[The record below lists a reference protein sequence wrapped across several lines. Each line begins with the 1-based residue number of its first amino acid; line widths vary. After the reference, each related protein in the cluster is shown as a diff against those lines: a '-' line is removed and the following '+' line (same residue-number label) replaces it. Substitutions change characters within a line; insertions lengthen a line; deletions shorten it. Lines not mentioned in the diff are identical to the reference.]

1 MNKYLVFIFMAIAL
15 AAAVSC
21 GKEKKD
27 PGKEPVPTDG
37 IDAEKVAAF
46 ILLQN
51 EGVYDGELTPLLL
64 FNPLQQELV
73 YNVKSSRF
81 IIRNDALEPLLT
93 VDLEADGEDVYA
105 VEVNGGAAVSSSN
118 RMKLVKS
125 QGDTAWLWD
134 IDNNLGIIILKDN

>member
-1 MNKYLVFIFMAIAL
+1 MKKYLIFVLMAVAIAVT
-15 AAAVSC
+15 ASC

-51 EGVYDGELTPLLL
+51 EGVYDADLAPVLL
-64 FNPLQQELV
+64 FDPLQHELV

-93 VDLEADGEDVYA
+93 VDLQADGEDVYA

-134 IDNNLGIIILKDN
+134 LDNNLGIIILKDN

>member
-1 MNKYLVFIFMAIAL
+1 MKKYLFFIFMAIAVV
-15 AAAVSC
+15 ASC
-21 GKEKKD
+21 GKEKKSS
-27 PGKEPVPTDG
+27 VPADS

-51 EGVYDGELTPLLL
+51 EGVYDGELKPLLL
-64 FNPLQQELV
+64 FDPLQHELV

-81 IIRNDALEPLLT
+81 IIQDDALESILT
-93 VDLEADGEDVYA
+93 VDLTADGEGIYA
-105 VEVNGGAAVSSSN
+105 VEVNGGAAVSGSI

-134 IDNNLGIIILKDN
+134 LDNGLGLIILMDN

>member
-1 MNKYLVFIFMAIAL
+1 MNKYLVFIFMAFAIAV
-15 AAAVSC
+15 AVSC

-37 IDAEKVAAF
+37 IDTEKVAAF

-64 FNPLQQELV
+64 FNPLQHELV
-73 YNVKSSRF
+73 YNVKTSRF

-105 VEVNGGAAVSSSN
+105 VEVNGGAAVTSSS

-134 IDNNLGIIILKDN
+134 LDNKLGIIILKDN

>member
-1 MNKYLVFIFMAIAL
+1 MKKCLIFIFLAIAF
-15 AAAVSC
+15 AAAASC
-21 GKEKKD
+21 GKEKKE
-27 PGKEPVPTDG
+27 PGKEPAPADG

-46 ILLQN
+46 ILLQK
-51 EGVYDGELTPLLL
+51 EGVYDEDLTPLLL
-64 FNPLQQELV
+64 FDPLQNELV
-73 YNVKSSRF
+73 YNVKASRF

-125 QGDTAWLWD
+125 QDDTAWLWD
-134 IDNNLGIIILKDN
+134 LDNNLGIIILKDN